1 MRRLLL
7 RHLPLAA
14 AAVAVLTLAVAA
26 GLYAWMNSSNFENMV
41 RRRLIAAIE
50 ESTGGRVEVAA
61 FHWSLP
67 RFEVEADGLVLHGL
81 EDAGEQPLATV
92 ARAQLRLSLLNLF
105 SPKILLRSL
114 DLERPSFHFIVYPD
128 GSTNQPTPRIQRR
141 QNRSA
146 LDQLF
151 DLKAGRLS
159 LREGTLRYE
168 NRASSFDFQN
178 RYLPLNLAADDVS
191 LRVSYMPAH
200 RGSAETY
207 RIEMGATDMNLAR
220 QLPHI
225 NFVPVHGYVQAV
237 LDLQRNAANLRWMRL
252 TARGRDRMTH
262 WVDLS
267 GQVTEFAHPRWQAH
281 ASGELDLRIVEPVT
295 GYPNTP
301 EGLVRLDLTAYGF
314 GGSYKLEG
322 PVHADN
328 ASYIGNGVTA
338 IGIELNARAHVDP
351 KRLLFDSVV
360 VRLRQ
365 GGEMS
370 GVVDL
375 SPWREPSL
383 PPAPPVHTANRNTA
397 PPHPPLPDIPM
408 NGRVSAEFKNLS
420 IDTLLDM
427 VGRGPFERLG
437 FDTTV
442 NGPALATWSNGDTNS
457 VKVDARLALRPS
469 VRGVAGEIPAFG
481 LVDAT
486 YMQRNGQVDLR
497 QLEFHTPSSQLE
509 AHGEMGAYP
518 LASPSVLAVDFRSH
532 NLGEF
537 DRVLRDL
544 GVKRNGRQGV
554 AALPVALAG
563 EAEIHGS
570 WSGSL
575 AAPRLG
581 GTLKASNFSLE
592 MLALSG
598 DAKAATPSHFVHLDA
613 IDLAGSYAP
622 TRIVVDH
629 ALMERGNAHLTASG
643 TLDATAGRVPVFDE
657 KSQLH
662 LRLETAQLKMEDVQP
677 FFRAPLPVSGVLSA
691 RIDAD
696 GPVRAPNGSGWAELD
711 AGAAYGEPITRLR
724 VEGSAAGQILHLRS
738 IALVTPAGNATGT
751 ASYDLRA
758 KRFEIDARGA
768 GIDVARIGRVR
779 AQQWPVE
786 GRMAFTLHGAGT
798 AHDPAL
804 DLAATLTGLT
814 LSGQRM
820 GSAHT
825 TAHIE
830 HRAVAYDMTSS
841 IESAEMHAHG
851 RTGFDGGYPTE
862 ARMEF
867 SRFNIDALLKLGHLQ
882 ALNGDSSLAGTVT
895 ISGPLAKIDQLR
907 GEARLKELSVTVA
920 GLHLKSDNGLHAL
933 LGGGFIHLDPVH
945 ITGENTDLR
954 AQGTLALTGARQMD
968 VAASGTVNLKL
979 AEMVAPNLTA
989 SGLASF
995 QLTARGPVARPSL
1008 DGRIELANGALAME
1022 NVPNGI
1028 NQLHGT
1034 LLFSQNRLEV
1044 KTLTATSGGG
1054 QMNVGGVLT
1063 FQNGLYAN
1071 LTATGKGIRI
1081 RYPQGISSQTD
1092 MSLRLQGQHSNL
1104 LLSGDVMITRFTV
1117 SQDFDL
1123 AALAAQTSVA
1133 HAPPAPDAATRHV
1146 RLDVHIASSPQLN
1159 FQNAFAKLAGNVD
1172 LRLRGTA
1179 ATPSLLG
1186 KIAITEGS
1194 ARIAGT
1200 SYDLQRGDIS
1210 FNNPVRIEPSIDLNA
1225 TARVEDYDITLGL
1238 HGTSTKMNVSY
1249 RSDPPLPE
1257 ADVVA
1262 LLALGRTENQQR
1274 LYTQQQQQQH
1284 ANLTTD
1290 ALLGGALN
1298 ATVSSRV
1305 QKLFGAAS
1313 VKVDPN
1319 YMGQLGNVTSR
1330 VIVQEQLGR
1339 NLTLTYATN
1348 VNTTSQQLLQA
1359 EVAINRHISLM
1370 VARDES
1376 GVFSMVIKVTRRY
1389 R

>member
-1 MRRLLL
+1 
-7 RHLPLAA
+7 
-14 AAVAVLTLAVAA
+14 
-26 GLYAWMNSSNFENMV
+26 
-41 RRRLIAAIE
+41 
-50 ESTGGRVEVAA
+50 
-61 FHWSLP
+61 
-67 RFEVEADGLVLHGL
+67 
-81 EDAGEQPLATV
+81 
-92 ARAQLRLSLLNLF
+92 
-105 SPKILLRSL
+105 
-114 DLERPSFHFIVYPD
+114 
-128 GSTNQPTPRIQRR
+128 
-141 QNRSA
+141 
-146 LDQLF
+146 
-151 DLKAGRLS
+151 
-159 LREGTLRYE
+159 
-168 NRASSFDFQN
+168 
-178 RYLPLNLAADDVS
+178 
-191 LRVSYMPAH
+191 
-200 RGSAETY
+200 
-207 RIEMGATDMNLAR
+207 
-220 QLPHI
+220 
-225 NFVPVHGYVQAV
+225 
-237 LDLQRNAANLRWMRL
+237 
-252 TARGRDRMTH
+252 
-262 WVDLS
+262 
-267 GQVTEFAHPRWQAH
+267 
-281 ASGELDLRIVEPVT
+281 
-295 GYPNTP
+295 
-301 EGLVRLDLTAYGF
+301 
-314 GGSYKLEG
+314 
-322 PVHADN
+322 
-328 ASYIGNGVTA
+328 
-338 IGIELNARAHVDP
+338 
-351 KRLLFDSVV
+351 
-360 VRLRQ
+360 
-365 GGEMS
+365 
-370 GVVDL
+370 
-375 SPWREPSL
+375 
-383 PPAPPVHTANRNTA
+383 
-397 PPHPPLPDIPM
+397 
-408 NGRVSAEFKNLS
+408 
-420 IDTLLDM
+420 
-427 VGRGPFERLG
+427 
-437 FDTTV
+437 
-442 NGPALATWSNGDTNS
+442 
-457 VKVDARLALRPS
+457 
-469 VRGVAGEIPAFG
+469 
-481 LVDAT
+481 
-486 YMQRNGQVDLR
+486 
-497 QLEFHTPSSQLE
+497 
-509 AHGEMGAYP
+509 
-518 LASPSVLAVDFRSH
+518 
-532 NLGEF
+532 
-537 DRVLRDL
+537 
-544 GVKRNGRQGV
+544 
-554 AALPVALAG
+554 
-563 EAEIHGS
+563 
-570 WSGSL
+570 
-575 AAPRLG
+575 
-581 GTLKASNFSLE
+581 
-592 MLALSG
+592 
-598 DAKAATPSHFVHLDA
+598 
-613 IDLAGSYAP
+613 
-622 TRIVVDH
+622 
-629 ALMERGNAHLTASG
+629 
-643 TLDATAGRVPVFDE
+643 
-657 KSQLH
+657 
-662 LRLETAQLKMEDVQP
+662 
-677 FFRAPLPVSGVLSA
+677 
-691 RIDAD
+691 
-696 GPVRAPNGSGWAELD
+696 
-711 AGAAYGEPITRLR
+711 
-724 VEGSAAGQILHLRS
+724 
-738 IALVTPAGNATGT
+738 
-751 ASYDLRA
+751 
-758 KRFEIDARGA
+758 
-768 GIDVARIGRVR
+768 
-779 AQQWPVE
+779 
-786 GRMAFTLHGAGT
+786 
-798 AHDPAL
+798 
-804 DLAATLTGLT
+804 
-814 LSGQRM
+814 
-820 GSAHT
+820 
-825 TAHIE
+825 
-830 HRAVAYDMTSS
+830 
-841 IESAEMHAHG
+841 
-851 RTGFDGGYPTE
+851 
-862 ARMEF
+862 
-867 SRFNIDALLKLGHLQ
+867 
-882 ALNGDSSLAGTVT
+882 
-895 ISGPLAKIDQLR
+895 
-907 GEARLKELSVTVA
+907 
-920 GLHLKSDNGLHAL
+920 
-933 LGGGFIHLDPVH
+933 
-945 ITGENTDLR
+945 
-954 AQGTLALTGARQMD
+954 MD